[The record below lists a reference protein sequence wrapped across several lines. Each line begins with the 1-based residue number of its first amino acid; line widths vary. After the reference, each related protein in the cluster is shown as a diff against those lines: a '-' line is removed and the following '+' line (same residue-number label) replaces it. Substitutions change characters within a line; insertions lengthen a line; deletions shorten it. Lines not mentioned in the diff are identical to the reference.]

1 MLAEFRLFIGKF
13 NKIAGFYT
21 VFWEI
26 MQQMF
31 GNSYSESNTDREA
44 EFFKFTCMFS
54 LSVVARDNPT

>member
-31 GNSYSESNTDREA
+31 GNSYSESNTDRDP
-44 EFFKFTCMFS
+44 EFCKFT
-54 LSVVARDNPT
+54 